1 MPYSYRVFCRDSAV
15 PSLSELLVWM
25 RQFESPLVVVG
36 GRSAGDLLSTF
47 WEEVHVTYESA
58 EAPLTVRCFRA
69 DARGMARLREE
80 RDDFVEDLEDLAP
93 SSARGLVLD
102 HLNNSQAVAIVE
114 FAADGVSFAA
124 QEAARGIT
132 MLFVNKAAG
141 LAQRDGVGFFDEDDD
156 VILKLG

>member
-1 MPYSYRVFCRDSAV
+1 
-15 PSLSELLVWM
+15 
-25 RQFESPLVVVG
+25 
-36 GRSAGDLLSTF
+36 
-47 WEEVHVTYESA
+47 
-58 EAPLTVRCFRA
+58 
-69 DARGMARLREE
+69 
-80 RDDFVEDLEDLAP
+80 
-93 SSARGLVLD
+93 VLD